1 MPAPVGPGKLERVKS
16 MQAVTVTPGQRDS
29 LRVRDIP
36 DVQAGEGQVAVRV
49 LQAGLCGTDA
59 EITAGLYGAA
69 PAGSPYL
76 VLGHENLGLVESA
89 PAGSGLSAGG
99 LVVSTVRR
107 PCPEACLPCR
117 SGENDMCLTGHYL
130 ERGIQGLHGFMSERY
145 VEDPRH
151 VVPVPSS
158 LRPLAIL
165 VEPMTVAQKALEQTF
180 CIQGRMSWAPR
191 QAVVLGAGPVGMLAA
206 AAMRIR
212 GLEVTVASREAEGS
226 ARDALLREAGIGYM
240 STAGTSVEDLP
251 ARLGSIDLVLEA
263 TGAAAVIAPALS
275 ILGRDGVCVLASVT
289 DVGRQW
295 QIDLG
300 AWNREM
306 VLGNRLVFGS
316 VNAARRHFEAAV
328 RDLVTAEE
336 RLPGWMGRL
345 VTRRLPFTDAAR
357 ALVRDPADIK
367 TVLDFG

>member
-1 MPAPVGPGKLERVKS
+1 
-16 MQAVTVTPGQRDS
+16 MQAITVTPGARDS
-29 LRVRDIP
+29 LRVLDIP
-36 DVQAGEGQVAVRV
+36 DVQSSAGQIVVRV
-49 LQAGLCGTDA
+49 LQGGLCGTDA
-59 EITAGLYGAA
+59 EITRGLYGEA

-89 PAGSGLSAGG
+89 PGGSSLSAGD

-107 PCPEACLPCR
+107 PCPEQCLPCR

-151 VVPVPSS
+151 LVAVPPS
-158 LRPLAIL
+158 LRPVAVL

-180 CIQGRMSWAPR
+180 RIQSRLSWAPR
-191 QAVVLGAGPVGMLAA
+191 RAVVLGAGPVGILAA

-226 ARDALLREAGIGYM
+226 ARDGLLHEAGIGYV
-240 STAGTSVEDLP
+240 STSSTPIADLP
-251 ARLGSIDLVLEA
+251 ARLGDIDLVLEA
-263 TGAAAVIAPALS
+263 TGAAAVIAPAMS

-289 DVGRQW
+289 DAGRNW
-295 QIDLG
+295 EIDLG
-300 AWNREM
+300 AWNLQM
-306 VLGNRLVFGS
+306 VLGNRLIFGT
-316 VNAARRHFEAAV
+316 VNAARRHFEASV
-328 RDLVTAEE
+328 KDLAAAEE

-345 VTRRLPFTDAAR
+345 ITRRLPFTDAAR
-357 ALVRDPADIK
+357 ALTRSPDDIK

>member
-1 MPAPVGPGKLERVKS
+1 

-29 LRVRDIP
+29 LRLRDIP
-36 DVQAGEGQVAVRV
+36 EVQPRHGQVVIRV

-59 EITAGLYGAA
+59 EITSGLYGEA
-69 PAGSPYL
+69 PPGCPYL

-89 PAGSGLSAGG
+89 PAGSSLSKGD

-107 PCPEACLPCR
+107 PCPERCLPCR

-145 VEDPRH
+145 VEDPPY

-158 LRPLAIL
+158 LRPVAVL

-180 CIQGRMSWAPR
+180 RIQGRMSWGPR
-191 QAVVLGAGPVGMLAA
+191 QAVVLGAGPVGILAA

-212 GLEVTVASREAEGS
+212 GLEVTVASREPEGS
-226 ARDALLREAGIGYM
+226 IRDALLREAGIGYV
-240 STAGTSVEDLP
+240 STAGAPIADLP
-251 ARLGSIDLVLEA
+251 GRLGRIDLVFEA
-263 TGAAAVIAPALS
+263 TGAAAVLAPAMG

-289 DVGRQW
+289 EVGREW
-295 QIDLG
+295 AIDLG
-300 AWNREM
+300 AWNRQM
-306 VLGNRLVFGS
+306 VLGNRLVFGT

-328 RDLVTAEE
+328 RDLEVAEQ

-345 VTRRLPFTDAAR
+345 ITRRLPFTEAPR
-357 ALVRDPADIK
+357 ALVREPQDIK